1 MKQKYKITYIE
12 INGEVSACL
21 IEANSKYN
29 AKQKFYLRYPRATV
43 IKIEPVGDEYDRE
56 A

>member
-1 MKQKYKITYIE
+1 MTKKFKIVYDLD
-12 INGEVSACL
+12 GYVSAC
-21 IEANSKYN
+21 IVEANSKYN
-29 AKQKFYLRYPRATV
+29 AKQNFYLKYPRATV